1 MSTEA
6 NTESTIPTVS
16 EDSNTLGDIRINHS
30 VVASIV
36 RLAAL
41 EVSGVAAVGG
51 GFVDGIAEIFSKKG
65 DERGVRV
72 EEDEVGDYRIEIR
85 VILKFGVELA
95 AVAGQVQ
102 QRIAEQI
109 EKMTSKNVARVT
121 VVIDGVRTEEE
132 VKRESET
139 GSPHRLTPPPQQRC
153 SVYDEQ
159 RRYFSRSRAP
169 HANWYL
175 YIAGGALALAFL
187 LMLLVRR
194 RETDRRI

>member
-1 MSTEA
+1 MSKETETP
-6 NTESTIPTVS
+6 NESSIPTVS

-41 EVSGVAAVGG
+41 EVTGVAAVGG

-85 VILKFGVELA
+85 VILRFGVELA
-95 AVAGQVQ
+95 TVATHIQ
-102 QRIAEQI
+102 QRIAEQV
-109 EKMTSKNVARVT
+109 EKMTSKNVARVN

-132 VKRESET
+132 VKQEEDWNEDA
-139 GSPHRLTPPPQQRC
+139 H
-153 SVYDEQ
+153 
-159 RRYFSRSRAP
+159 
-169 HANWYL
+169 
-175 YIAGGALALAFL
+175 
-187 LMLLVRR
+187 
-194 RETDRRI
+194 TD